1 MENDKRNTQCFLWCK
16 GLTISMSKKEMA
28 GLLETLIERNL
39 TLIDFTEK
47 NDNMKPVDRAKRIHE
62 LSFQALEANK
72 LLEKLLH
79 SDQKAAGSPGFSSD
93 YYGEHE

>member
-1 MENDKRNTQCFLWCK
+1 MENDKRNNQCFLWCK

-28 GLLETLIERNL
+28 GLLETLVERNL
-39 TLIDFTEK
+39 TLIGFTEK
-47 NDNMKPVDRAKRIHE
+47 NDKMTAVDRVKRIQE
-62 LSFQALEANK
+62 LSSQAVEANK